1 MFMNGIRIYITGFM
15 TSGKST
21 IGPILANVLGME
33 FIDLDKEIEEREHLT
48 VVEIFAKKGEGYF
61 RNLEKTILE
70 NLGAKNNIIVAL
82 GGGTITFQENL
93 DLLKRTGKIIYL
105 QVSPNILY
113 LRLKNKTNRPLF
125 LDLVLGE
132 NNEEDFLSRINEML
146 DKRKEYYEQ
155 ADLIINTD
163 NNPIGVT
170 VDKLA
175 KKILR
180 MIHEYN

>member
-1 MFMNGIRIYITGFM
+1 MDGLRIYITGFM

-33 FIDLDKEIEEREHLT
+33 FIDLDKEIEERENST
-48 VVEIFAKKGEGYF
+48 VVEIFDKKGESYF
-61 RNLEKTILE
+61 RNLEKKILE
-70 NLGAKNNIIVAL
+70 DLGTKKNIIVAL

-132 NNEEDFLSRINEML
+132 NSEETFLNRINEML

-163 NNPIGVT
+163 HNPIGVT
-170 VDKLA
+170 VDKIA

-180 MIHEYN
+180 MIHENH